1 MNHESRPELRPQTTF
16 YESLPG
22 PANRSSTGVLITL
35 RIRGGIEP
43 SFMPPRSKPQSN
55 PSKSTVALLLTF
67 VAGSVD
73 VIGYLTL
80 HHVFTAHVTGTTAH
94 LGIDLAGHEW
104 SEAVIAASVVAAFLL
119 GSVIGRIIMEIG
131 AQVSFRRIASVTLA
145 MEALLLAAFAVEMQ
159 TGLLAN
165 GASVQR
171 ICWLLDALACA
182 MGLQTATLTRIGPL
196 TIHTTFVT
204 GMLNKLSQLISHLL
218 FETYDLYRASPA
230 QKAHY
235 LALRKN
241 STAQTTF
248 IAGIWFLYLS
258 GALAGAL
265 LDKRF
270 GPAALYMGVALLACA
285 IAVDWIRPLSLEEE
299 RDQSER

>member
-1 MNHESRPELRPQTTF
+1 
-16 YESLPG
+16 
-22 PANRSSTGVLITL
+22 
-35 RIRGGIEP
+35 
-43 SFMPPRSKPQSN
+43 MPPRSKPQSN

-73 VIGYLTL
+73 VIGFLTL
-80 HHVFTAHVTGTTAH
+80 HHVFTAHVSGTTTH

-119 GSVIGRIIMEIG
+119 GSIIGRIIIEIG
-131 AQVSFRRIASVTLA
+131 AQVSFRRIASVTLTI
-145 MEALLLAAFAVEMQ
+145 EALLLAAFVAEMQ
-159 TGLLAN
+159 PGLLAN
-165 GASVQR
+165 GSFSVQR

-218 FETYDLYRASPA
+218 FETYDLHRASPT

-235 LALRKN
+235 LALRKT

-248 IAGIWFLYLS
+248 IAGIWILYLS

-265 LDKRF
+265 LDKHF
-270 GPAALYMGVALLACA
+270 GPPALYMGVALLACA